1 MTVYL
6 SSIFPFPLFG
16 GPRFRL
22 RLRPTLRRALCHHVH
37 GALEASPCVGIKSW
51 LFVRI
56 EFRHGHTEANPS
68 SSPLSRL
75 ARPLVGEL
83 THGRGQRWAFITGV
97 AHHDD
102 RDLFWWIGLSIVV
115 AVAANTRGRSPIAWF
130 IYAIIFSPLL
140 SGLLLLALP
149 NLANSF
155 AAGRMYLE
163 GELRELEERRR
174 RRAIVARI
182 AAVVVVLMGIVAWMM
197 LA

>member
-1 MTVYL
+1 MMIA
-6 SSIFPFPLFG
+6 IF
-16 GPRFRL
+16 
-22 RLRPTLRRALCHHVH
+22 
-37 GALEASPCVGIKSW
+37 
-51 LFVRI
+51 
-56 EFRHGHTEANPS
+56 
-68 SSPLSRL
+68 
-75 ARPLVGEL
+75 
-83 THGRGQRWAFITGV
+83 
-97 AHHDD
+97 
-102 RDLFWWIGLSIVV
+102 FWWIGLSIVV

-163 GELRELEERRR
+163 GELEERRR

-182 AAVVVVLMGIVAWMM
+182 AAVVVGLMGIVAWMM

>member
-1 MTVYL
+1 MA
-6 SSIFPFPLFG
+6 IPLIDS
-16 GPRFRL
+16 
-22 RLRPTLRRALCHHVH
+22 RA
-37 GALEASPCVGIKSW
+37 W
-51 LFVRI
+51 
-56 EFRHGHTEANPS
+56 
-68 SSPLSRL
+68 
-75 ARPLVGEL
+75 
-83 THGRGQRWAFITGV
+83 QRWAFITGV

-140 SGLLLLALP
+140 SGLLLLAQP
-149 NLANSF
+149 NLSNSF

-163 GELRELEERRR
+163 GELREFEERRR

>member
-1 MTVYL
+1 
-6 SSIFPFPLFG
+6 
-16 GPRFRL
+16 
-22 RLRPTLRRALCHHVH
+22 
-37 GALEASPCVGIKSW
+37 
-51 LFVRI
+51 
-56 EFRHGHTEANPS
+56 
-68 SSPLSRL
+68 
-75 ARPLVGEL
+75 
-83 THGRGQRWAFITGV
+83 V

-102 RDLFWWIGLSIVV
+102 RDLFLVDRTEHRGGSCGQHPRP
-115 AVAANTRGRSPIAWF
+115 AARSRGS

-163 GELRELEERRR
+163 GEFRELEERRR
-174 RRAIVARI
+174 RRAIIARI

>member
-1 MTVYL
+1 MMIA
-6 SSIFPFPLFG
+6 IF
-16 GPRFRL
+16 
-22 RLRPTLRRALCHHVH
+22 
-37 GALEASPCVGIKSW
+37 
-51 LFVRI
+51 
-56 EFRHGHTEANPS
+56 
-68 SSPLSRL
+68 
-75 ARPLVGEL
+75 
-83 THGRGQRWAFITGV
+83 
-97 AHHDD
+97 
-102 RDLFWWIGLSIVV
+102 FWWIGLSIVV

-182 AAVVVVLMGIVAWMM
+182 AAIVVVLMGIVAWMM

>member
-1 MTVYL
+1 MMIA
-6 SSIFPFPLFG
+6 IF
-16 GPRFRL
+16 
-22 RLRPTLRRALCHHVH
+22 
-37 GALEASPCVGIKSW
+37 
-51 LFVRI
+51 
-56 EFRHGHTEANPS
+56 
-68 SSPLSRL
+68 
-75 ARPLVGEL
+75 
-83 THGRGQRWAFITGV
+83 
-97 AHHDD
+97 
-102 RDLFWWIGLSIVV
+102 FWWIGLSIVV
-115 AVAANTRGRSPIAWF
+115 AVVANTRGRSPIAWF

-149 NLANSF
+149 NLANLF

>member
-1 MTVYL
+1 MMIA
-6 SSIFPFPLFG
+6 IF
-16 GPRFRL
+16 
-22 RLRPTLRRALCHHVH
+22 
-37 GALEASPCVGIKSW
+37 
-51 LFVRI
+51 
-56 EFRHGHTEANPS
+56 
-68 SSPLSRL
+68 
-75 ARPLVGEL
+75 
-83 THGRGQRWAFITGV
+83 
-97 AHHDD
+97 
-102 RDLFWWIGLSIVV
+102 FWWIGLSIVV

-149 NLANSF
+149 NVANSF
-155 AAGRMYLE
+155 GRMYLE